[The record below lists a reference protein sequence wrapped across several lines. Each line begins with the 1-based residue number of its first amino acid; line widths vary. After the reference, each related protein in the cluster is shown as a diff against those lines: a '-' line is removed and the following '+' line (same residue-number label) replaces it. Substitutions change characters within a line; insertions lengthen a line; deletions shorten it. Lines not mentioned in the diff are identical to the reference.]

1 MLIYSRKLSSRGVL
15 AESKA
20 YNYFKRLVLVTQ
32 SWSARSTNQFPR
44 SKLDAASSTGFPK
57 FGAWWDEATS
67 TPVAY
72 YSGESGGEGSDGK
85 GREKNGKA
93 CEILCRIFAKS
104 VENVKIG
111 SYTEDGG
118 FF

>member
-32 SWSARSTNQFPR
+32 SWSARSTNQFLR

-85 GREKNGKA
+85 GVMGREERRTGKP
-93 CEILCRIFAKS
+93 AKS
-104 VENVKIG
+104 CVEYLRNQSKM
-111 SYTEDGG
+111 
-118 FF
+118 